1 MVFKDEFITDQNQI
15 KSVLDYNI
23 EVKNL
28 KPESQY
34 YVALTGTWCCYQPL
48 SG

>member
-15 KSVLDYNI
+15 KSVLDYFI

-34 YVALTGTWCCYQPL
+34 YVALTGNWSL
-48 SG
+48 HEWR